1 MFFLGKELNKIKLLF
16 LSDIFTRQTD
26 SDHVYSASELC
37 DLLAEYG
44 VSCERKSIYSD
55 IEALKEFGMDIVNVR
70 SPKRGYYLKERKFDI
85 AEVRLLIDAVQA
97 AKFIS
102 SQKTKALIYKIGSL
116 LSEYQEEE
124 LREQIYVDSSYKS
137 DKEDIYDIIKLLD
150 VAIQKSEQVQLTYS
164 KRKLENRYLK
174 KAEGKIFIVNP
185 YALLWSNDH
194 YYLVCNNDKY
204 NNLMHL
210 RLDRIS
216 DIKPLGVRAKHFS
229 KVSKYTDNF
238 DTADYSN
245 KIFNMYTGES
255 GQIELCCENKLV
267 DDILEKFGDD
277 IPLKIYDK
285 DHFIFKADVELSNGL
300 ISWIMQYGSDIRVI
314 SPKNLVDAII
324 DKTKEILSVY
334 E

>member
-1 MFFLGKELNKIKLLF
+1 MGKELNKIKLLF

-26 SDHVYSASELC
+26 CEHVYSANELC
-37 DLLAEYG
+37 DLLSEYG
-44 VSCERKSIYSD
+44 VTCERKSIYSD

-70 SPKRGYYLKERKFDI
+70 SPKRGYYLNERKFDI

-102 SQKTKALIYKIGSL
+102 SKKTKALIYKIGSL

-124 LREQIYVDSSYKS
+124 LREQIYVESTFKS
-137 DKEDIYDIIKLLD
+137 EKEDIYDVIKALD
-150 VAIQKSEQVQLTYS
+150 VAVKKGEQVQLTYS

-174 KAEGKIFIVNP
+174 KAEGKVFIVNP

-216 DIKPLGVRAKHFS
+216 DIKALGIRAKHFS
-229 KVSKYTDNF
+229 KVSKYTDKF
-238 DTADYSN
+238 DSADYSN
-245 KIFNMYTGES
+245 KIFNMFTGES
-255 GQIELCCENKLV
+255 GQVELCCDNKLI
-267 DDILEKFGDD
+267 DDILEKFGDE

-285 DHFIFKADVELSNGL
+285 DHFTFKADVELSSGL
-300 ISWIMQYGSDIRVI
+300 ISWIMQYGADIRVI
-314 SPKNLVDAII
+314 SPKSLSDAII
-324 DKTKEILSVY
+324 EKTKEILSVY

>member
-1 MFFLGKELNKIKLLF
+1 MGKELNKIKLLF
-16 LSDIFTRQTD
+16 LSDIFSRQTD
-26 SDHVYSASELC
+26 SEHVYSANELC
-37 DLLAEYG
+37 DLLSEYG
-44 VSCERKSIYSD
+44 VTCERKSIYSD

-70 SPKRGYYLKERKFDI
+70 SPKRGYYLNERKFDI

-102 SQKTKALIYKIGSL
+102 SKKTKALIYKIGSL

-124 LREQIYVDSSYKS
+124 LREQIYVENTFKS
-137 DKEDIYDIIKLLD
+137 EKEDIYDIIKALD
-150 VAIQKSEQVQLTYS
+150 IAIKKGEQVQLTYS

-174 KAEGKIFIVNP
+174 KAEGKVFIVNP

-216 DIKPLGVRAKHFS
+216 EIKASGVRAKHFS
-229 KVSKYTDNF
+229 KVSKYTDKF

-245 KIFNMYTGES
+245 KIFNMFTGES
-255 GQIELCCENKLV
+255 GQIELCCNNKLI
-267 DDILEKFGDD
+267 DDILEKFGDE

-285 DHFIFKADVELSNGL
+285 DHFTFKADVELSNGL
-300 ISWIMQYGSDIRVI
+300 ISWIMQYGADIRVV
-314 SPKNLVDAII
+314 SPKSLSTAII
-324 DKTKEILSVY
+324 EKTKEILSVY

>member
-1 MFFLGKELNKIKLLF
+1 MGKELNKIKLLF

-26 SDHVYSASELC
+26 SEHVYSANELC
-37 DLLAEYG
+37 DLLSEYG
-44 VSCERKSIYSD
+44 VTCERKSIYSD

-70 SPKRGYYLKERKFDI
+70 SPKRGYYLNERKFDI

-102 SQKTKALIYKIGSL
+102 SKKTKALIYKIGSL

-124 LREQIYVDSSYKS
+124 LREQIYVDSTYKS
-137 DKEDIYDIIKLLD
+137 EKEDIYDIIKSLD
-150 VAIQKSEQVQLTYS
+150 IAIKKSEQVQLTYS

-174 KAEGKIFIVNP
+174 KAEGKVFVVNP

-216 DIKPLGVRAKHFS
+216 DIKLLGTKAKHFS
-229 KVSKYTDNF
+229 KVSKYTDKF

-245 KIFNMYTGES
+245 KIFNMFTGES
-255 GQIELCCENKLV
+255 GQIELCCDNKLI
-267 DDILEKFGDD
+267 DDILEKFGDE
-277 IPLKIYDK
+277 IPLKLYDK
-285 DHFIFKADVELSNGL
+285 DHFTFKADVELSSGL
-300 ISWIMQYGSDIRVI
+300 ISWIMQYGSDIKVV
-314 SPKNLVDAII
+314 SPKKLSDAIVE
-324 DKTKEILSVY
+324 KTKEILSVY